1 MKPFIEDSLRD
12 TGRAVLGGA
21 ERGPLEACF
30 FSCPTPPTSR
40 APETALENSRD
51 LQFAN
56 L

>member
-21 ERGPLEACF
+21 ERGSLEACF
-30 FSCPTPPTSR
+30 FSCPTPLTSR